1 MRKKNI
7 LPKENRNKT
16 PLEGPAGRRFV
27 LVHVRSQNPK
37 HDTKRWNDVG
47 VYSPISRAAFL
58 LLFFYQVKYFFSK
71 CVAIALYNTAQLFC
85 SIASFLF
92 FVFFIFLWHFSVNI
106 RASGPLLVFIEGCI
120 IKSDWLPDGSICH
133 MLFDTG
139 FVELRGQVIRSTP
152 SGGRSTSMTLFKN

>member
-1 MRKKNI
+1 MRKKNK

-58 LLFFYQVKYFFSK
+58 LLFFFYQIKFFFSK
-71 CVAIALYNTAQLFC
+71 CVAIATLP
-85 SIASFLF
+85 SF
-92 FVFFIFLWHFSVNI
+92 FVALHPFCFFVFLWHFSVNI
-106 RASGPLLVFIEGCI
+106 RASGPLLVFIKGCI

-133 MLFDTG
+133 MLFDAG